1 MANRPTVGD
10 QAPSFQAQD
19 QNGQIRSLAEFKGRK
34 LVLYFYPKDDTP
46 GCTAEACDLRDHYDR
61 FLQAGYSILGVSA
74 DSPASHTK
82 FRTKYNLPFDLLAD
96 QDHSVHEAY
105 ATWVEKSMYGRKY
118 MGTDRVTF
126 VIDEQGKV
134 EDVIVKVDTKNHS
147 AQILR

>member
-1 MANRPTVGD
+1 MNRPSIGD
-10 QAPSFQAQD
+10 KAPSFRAPD
-19 QNGQIRSLAEFKGRK
+19 QTGRTRTLAEFKGRK

-46 GCTAEACDLRDHYDR
+46 GCTAEACDLRDHHEQ
-61 FLQAGYSILGVSA
+61 FLRSGYSILGVSS

-82 FRTKYNLPFDLLAD
+82 FITKYHLPFDLLSD

-126 VIDEQGKV
+126 VIDEQGKI
-134 EDVIVKVDTKNHS
+134 ENIITKVNTKDHS
-147 AQILR
+147 AQILG